1 MNLDALAL
9 MLLTVL
15 QTPPTSEYRERRER
29 LLARHADGIVLLHA
43 RSTAAGLGDQGFKQ
57 DASFFYLTGLVSQP
71 SAILALDGPKRE
83 AVLFVPDAPRSFG
96 FPVAGVSLEPGEA
109 SARMWELDRVV
120 SWDELVPFLNARIS
134 DGLDTLYLDEAR
146 RPPPPGNPDAL
157 APMAGG
163 TCALAPRASGE
174 VSERHAGLCGG
185 NDPGHAL
192 GEVGQRGGRAA

>member
-43 RSTAAGLGDQGFKQ
+43 RSTASGLGDQGFKQ

-96 FPVAGVSLEPGEA
+96 FP
-109 SARMWELDRVV
+109 WQ
-120 SWDELVPFLNARIS
+120 ELVSSRARLRPACGSSTASFL
-134 DGLDTLYLDEAR
+134 
-146 RPPPPGNPDAL
+146 
-157 APMAGG
+157 G
-163 TCALAPRASGE
+163 TSWSRS
-174 VSERHAGLCGG
+174 
-185 NDPGHAL
+185 
-192 GEVGQRGGRAA
+192 